1 MKEAGTKKAKRTKK
15 AKNVEPEIKLD
26 MQKLLGLDKR
36 KIEEPKADGE
46 LPEVG
51 SVVTLVERKYFA
63 RVKQPIEEELGIYRI
78 TRITKCLVECTKLTR
93 TGATYTSSFNV
104 SDFKAGLMAVK
115 KTAEN
120 EQSFAGCM

>member
-1 MKEAGTKKAKRTKK
+1 MKETGTKKIKS
-15 AKNVEPEIKLD
+15 VEPEIKLD
-26 MQKLLGLDKR
+26 MQKLLGLEKKR
-36 KIEEPKADGE
+36 IEAPKADGE

-63 RVKQPIEEELGIYRI
+63 RVKQPVEEELGEFRI

-93 TGATYTSSFNV
+93 TGATYTSAFNV

-115 KTAEN
+115 KTAGET
-120 EQSFAGCM
+120 QLLAGCI